1 MKFHVF
7 MLPTIGEA
15 HELTRGMAGQDAE
28 LYQRMLRQVGEI
40 ARLAD
45 ELGYEGIGFTE
56 HHFHIEGFEC
66 STNPVLWDLFVAQ
79 QTKRVRVGQLGIVLP
94 ASSPLRVAEDIA
106 MLDQMSGGRAYAGF
120 ARGYQARAVNTLAQ
134 HIHVNATRSDKT
146 EMDGINR
153 EAFEEALQIIKLA
166 WTRETFAYDGKFWK
180 IPAPDTAWGYPATQ
194 TWGRGVAPD
203 GRLVEIGIVPR
214 PLQRPH
220 PPIYGPFAFSMS
232 TVRYWAR
239 VGGIPVL
246 LSGDLDFC
254 RGLFTVYREEAAQ
267 AGRALAWGESI
278 ALGGFLSVA
287 HDAGKAEA
295 FAAPY
300 RWAHDAWFT
309 PFGFPKGL
317 EVIGDPDTVSR
328 QLDMLQKALSFE
340 EFFIW
345 LNQGL
350 SPHEQVLDN
359 LQLFAT
365 KVMPRF
371 R

>member
-1 MKFHVF
+1 
-7 MLPTIGEA
+7 
-15 HELTRGMAGQDAE
+15 MAGQSAE
-28 LYQRMLRQVGEI
+28 LYQRMLRQVTDI
-40 ARLAD
+40 VRLAD

-66 STNPVLWDLFVAQ
+66 STNPVMWDLFTAM

-134 HIHVNATRSDKT
+134 HIHVGATRSDKS
-146 EMDGINR
+146 EMDAINR
-153 EAFEEALQIIKLA
+153 DAFEEALEIIKLA

-180 IPAPDTAWGYPATQ
+180 IPAETAWDVPATKK
-194 TWGRGVAPD
+194 WGRGVGAD
-203 GRLVEIGIVPR
+203 GSLTEVGITPR
-214 PLQRPH
+214 PLQQPH
-220 PPIYGPFAFSMS
+220 PPIYFPFSFSMNS
-232 TVRYWAR
+232 VRSGAR
-239 VGGIPVL
+239 AGAIPVL
-246 LSGDLDFC
+246 LSGELDFC
-254 RGLFTVYREEAAQ
+254 KGLFTVYREEAAK
-267 AGRALAWGESI
+267 AGRSLRWGESI

-287 HDAGKAEA
+287 PDTGKAEA
-295 FAAPY
+295 FARPY
-300 RWAHDAWFT
+300 RWAHDEWFT

-317 EVIGDPDTVSR
+317 ELIGDPDAISR
-328 QLDMLQKALSFE
+328 QLETLERALHFD

-350 SPHEQVLDN
+350 SPHEQVLEN
-359 LQLFAT
+359 LHLFAAT
-365 KVMPRF
+365 VMPRF